1 MVHFL
6 SVKSTIYTRNFVKYC
21 IFAVCNFLSSSIY
34 GILDNITFILLTLL
48 LSAFFSGMEIA
59 FVTSNK
65 LRFELDKKQ
74 QNLTSYIL
82 SIFYRNQQQFI
93 STMLVGNN
101 ICLVIYGLLMAEV
114 MTPWL
119 KPFIGSELL
128 ITFVQTVIATIIVLI
143 TGEFLPKTIF
153 RVNPNL
159 FLRVFSWLLLLF
171 YILLYPVSRFSTWV
185 SMGILKIFGLK
196 VSKATKENVFSRID
210 LNFLIQ
216 ESFENQENEKELDN
230 EVKIFQNAL
239 DFSKVKLRDCFV
251 PRTEIIALEYET
263 NVETLMQT
271 FVETGLSKIPI
282 YKGDIDNII
291 GYIHSS
297 EMFEHQKEW
306 KKQINQIPIVPEN
319 MAAQKLMKIFMLQKK
334 SIAVVVDE
342 FGGTAGIVTL
352 EDIMEEIF
360 GEIEDEHDSHD
371 YIAEKINENEFLFS
385 GRLEVEVINNQFNLN
400 IPESDEYETIAGFI
414 LHHHQHFPKLNEVIR
429 IERFTIKCMKV
440 TNNRIELVKVIT
452 NG

>member
-1 MVHFL
+1 
-6 SVKSTIYTRNFVKYC
+6 
-21 IFAVCNFLSSSIY
+21 
-34 GILDNITFILLTLL
+34 LDNFSFILLTLL
-48 LSAFFSGMEIA
+48 LSAFFSGLEIA

-74 QNLTSYIL
+74 RNLTSSIL
-82 SIFYRNQQQFI
+82 SIFYRNPQQFI

-119 KPFIGSELL
+119 NPIGSQFI
-128 ITFVQTVIATIIVLI
+128 ITLVQTILATVLVLI

-159 FLRVFSWLLLLF
+159 WMRVFSWLLLLF
-171 YILLYPVSRFSTWV
+171 YVALYPVSRFSTWI
-185 SMGILKIFGLK
+185 SLGILKLFK
-196 VSKATKENVFSRID
+196 VEISPSTQKNVFTRID
-210 LNFLIQ
+210 LNYLIQ
-216 ESFENQENEKELDN
+216 ESFENKESEKELEN

-251 PRTEIIALEYET
+251 PRTEIIALDYNTSVEVLKET
-263 NVETLMQT
+263 
-271 FVETGLSKIPI
+271 FIETGLSKIPI

-297 EMFEHQKEW
+297 EMFEHQNDW

-319 MAAQKLMKIFMLQKK
+319 MAAQKLMKTFMLQKK

-342 FGGTAGIVTL
+342 FGGTAGIITL

-360 GEIEDEHDSHD
+360 GEIEDEHDTRD
-371 YIAEKINENEFLFS
+371 YLAKQTAEKEYLFS
-385 GRLEVEVINNQFNLN
+385 GRLEVKTANAKFNLN

-414 LHHHQHFPKLNEVIR
+414 LHNHQHFPKVNEVIR
-429 IERFTIKCMKV
+429 LERFTVKCVKV
-440 TNNRIELVKVIT
+440 TNNRIELVKMVT
-452 NG
+452 G

>member
-1 MVHFL
+1 M
-6 SVKSTIYTRNFVKYC
+6 
-21 IFAVCNFLSSSIY
+21 
-34 GILDNITFILLTLL
+34 DNISFILLTLL
-48 LSAFFSGMEIA
+48 FSAFFSGLEIA

-74 QNLTSYIL
+74 RNLTSSIL
-82 SIFYRNQQQFI
+82 SVFYRNPQQFI

-101 ICLVIYGLLMAEV
+101 ICLVIYGLLMAQV

-119 KPFIGSELL
+119 SFMGSQFL
-128 ITFVQTVIATIIVLI
+128 ITLSQTILATIIVLF

-159 FLRVFSWLLLLF
+159 FLRFFSWLLLIF
-171 YILLYPVSRFSTWV
+171 YFILYPVSRFSTWI
-185 SMGILKIFGLK
+185 SIKMLRLFGLK
-196 VSKATKENVFSRID
+196 INSSTQENVFSRID
-210 LNFLIQ
+210 LNYLIQ
-216 ESFENQENEKELDN
+216 ESFENPESEKELEN

-251 PRTEIIALEYET
+251 PRTEIVALDYESDIE
-263 NVETLMQT
+263 VLKET
-271 FVETGLSKIPI
+271 FIETGFSKIPI
-282 YKGDIDNII
+282 FKGDVDNII

-297 EMFEHQKEW
+297 EMFEHQKDW

-319 MAAQKLMKIFMLQKK
+319 MAAQKLMKMFMTQQK

-360 GEIEDEHDSHD
+360 GEIEDEHDVHD
-371 YIAEKINENEFLFS
+371 YVAEKIGENEYQFS
-385 GRLEVEVINNQFNLN
+385 GRLDVEAINSRFNLN
-400 IPESDEYETIAGFI
+400 IPESDDYETIAGFV
-414 LHHHQHFPKLNEVIR
+414 LHNHQHFPKMNEVIR
-429 IERFTIKCMKV
+429 IDRFSIKCIKV
-440 TNNRIELVKVIT
+440 TNNRIELVKVT
-452 NG
+452 TDK

>member
-1 MVHFL
+1 MYL
-6 SVKSTIYTRNFVKYC
+6 CK
-21 IFAVCNFLSSSIY
+21 CNILNELIV
-34 GILDNITFILLTLL
+34 GILNNITFILLTLL
-48 LSAFFSGMEIA
+48 FSAFFSGLEIA

-74 QNLTSYIL
+74 RNLTSSIL
-82 SIFYRNQQQFI
+82 SVFYRNPQQFI

-101 ICLVIYGLLMAEV
+101 ICLVIYGLLMAQV

-119 KPFIGSELL
+119 SFMGSQFL
-128 ITFVQTVIATIIVLI
+128 ITLTQTILATIIVLF

-159 FLRVFSWLLLLF
+159 FLRFFSWLLLIF
-171 YILLYPVSRFSTWV
+171 YFILYPISRFSTWI
-185 SMGILKIFGLK
+185 SIKALRLFGLK
-196 VSKATKENVFSRID
+196 ISFTTKENVFSRID
-210 LNFLIQ
+210 LNYLLQ
-216 ESFENQENEKELDN
+216 ESFENPESEKELEN

-251 PRTEIIALEYET
+251 PRTEIVALDYES
-263 NVETLMQT
+263 NIEALKEA
-271 FVETGLSKIPI
+271 FIETGFSKIPI
-282 YKGDIDNII
+282 FKGDVDNII

-297 EMFEHQKEW
+297 EMFEHQKDW

-319 MAAQKLMKIFMLQKK
+319 MAAQKLMKMFLTQKK

-360 GEIEDEHDSHD
+360 GEIEDEHDVQD
-371 YIAEKINENEFLFS
+371 YIAEKTGENEYLFS
-385 GRLEVEVINNQFNLN
+385 GRLEVETINSRFNLN
-400 IPESDEYETIAGFI
+400 LPESDDYETIAGFV
-414 LHHHQHFPKLNEVIR
+414 LHNHQHFPKMNEVVR
-429 IERFTIKCMKV
+429 IDRFSIKCMKV
-440 TNNRIELVKVIT
+440 TNNRIELVKVT
-452 NG
+452 TDK